1 MHGKSNYGGN
11 DQINAKKRHFQF
23 ILAQRWVSVI
33 DSVPTL
39 IQNKANMSC
48 VTCLPSK
55 HDISTRCPTKVWV
68 QLRVDM
74 SCSLSREYDYIFWE
88 KLQIDCPHV
97 RSAATHN
104 NSIYRSSR
112 GPVPGQSLRQ
122 RTNTKT
128 GPGQYRMPTG
138 RYTSINK
145 VWGWCLKQ
153 CKHQH
158 NPRPTYQKQKKTY
171 NTRTTSDQRRRRWA
185 DAAHVTRMSCVR
197 WERPTAHPG
206 RHEFANK
213 HIYPASTTP
222 DQRQTSIEPTSS
234 VRWVTSQK

>member
-23 ILAQRWVSVI
+23 ILARRWVSVI

-48 VTCLPSK
+48 VPGNLTCLPSK

-74 SCSLSREYDYIFWE
+74 SCLLSRDYDYIFWE
-88 KLQIDCPHV
+88 KLQINCPHV

-158 NPRPTYQKQKKTY
+158 NPRPTHQKQKKTY
-171 NTRTTSDQRRRRWA
+171 NTRTLHMSHECLVFAGNVPQRIPAGTSLQTNTFTQRKQ
-185 DAAHVTRMSCVR
+185 DVETK
-197 WERPTAHPG
+197 P
-206 RHEFANK
+206 
-213 HIYPASTTP
+213 I
-222 DQRQTSIEPTSS
+222 
-234 VRWVTSQK
+234 

>member
-1 MHGKSNYGGN
+1 
-11 DQINAKKRHFQF
+11 
-23 ILAQRWVSVI
+23 
-33 DSVPTL
+33 
-39 IQNKANMSC
+39 MSC
-48 VTCLPSK
+48 VPGNLTCLPSK

-74 SCSLSREYDYIFWE
+74 LCSLSREYDYIFWE

-158 NPRPTYQKQKKTY
+158 NPRPTHQKQKKTY
-171 NTRTTSDQRRRRWA
+171 NTRTKTLGRRCTCHTNVLCSLGTSHSASRQARVCKQT
-185 DAAHVTRMSCVR
+185 HLPS
-197 WERPTAHPG
+197 G
-206 RHEFANK
+206 NK
-213 HIYPASTTP
+213 TSRQSRSNAGPSSTTP
-222 DQRQTSIEPTSS
+222 EQRQTSIEPTSS